1 MRKSFRPKKSLG
13 QHFLHDLKV
22 LAQIVHFI
30 APQFSDSL
38 VEIGPGTGTLTTK
51 LLPLVNS
58 MEVIEIDRLIIP
70 KLKQQCKNRENLHIY
85 IADVLSMDFAQL
97 GAPLRLVGNL
107 PYNISTP
114 LLFKTIENIDL
125 IQDLHFMVQ
134 KEVAERIAA
143 LPGTKNYG
151 RLSVML
157 QYYYTIELLCY
168 VGPRAF
174 FPPPKVSSAFIRLVP
189 RKYHAVQDKKLFKEI
204 VQTTFGQR
212 RKMLANSLKKLAPIT
227 QLVKIGIDPTLRPEQ
242 LTVDDFILLSNKLS
256 SQTRLTIT

>member
-1 MRKSFRPKKSLG
+1 MQKSFRRKKSLG
-13 QHFLHDLKV
+13 QHFLHDSKV
-22 LAQIVHFI
+22 LVQIVNFI

-58 MEVIEIDRLIIP
+58 MDVIEIDHAIIP
-70 KLKQQCKNRENLHIY
+70 KLKQQCKHRENLHIY
-85 IADVLSMDFAQL
+85 IADVLQIDFAQL
-97 GAPLRLVGNL
+97 GEPLRLVGNL

-114 LLFKTIENIDL
+114 LLFKTIENINL

-134 KEVAERIAA
+134 KEVAERITAS
-143 LPGTKNYG
+143 PGTKTYG

-168 VGPRAF
+168 VAPRAF

-189 RKYHAVQDKKLFKEI
+189 HKYYSAQNKKLFSEI
-204 VQTTFGQR
+204 VQTAFGQR
-212 RKMLANSLKKLAPIT
+212 RKILANSLKNFFTTA
-227 QLVKIGIDPTLRPEQ
+227 QLKQIGINPTLRPEQ
-242 LTVDDFILLSNKLS
+242 LTVNDFVLLSN
-256 SQTRLTIT
+256 QTHA